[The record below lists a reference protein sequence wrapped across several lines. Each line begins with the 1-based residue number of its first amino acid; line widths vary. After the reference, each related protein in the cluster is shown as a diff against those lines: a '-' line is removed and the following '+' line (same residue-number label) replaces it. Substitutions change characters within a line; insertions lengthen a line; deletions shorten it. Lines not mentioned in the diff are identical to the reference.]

1 MLRPTRQPFRPQAN
15 LGVPRGSPYD
25 GALST
30 VRTLWCVSSTL
41 PLHLLQCRLTVEG
54 LPASRSGL
62 WRLCARL
69 HARGRVRSHARRAQ
83 GGGRR
88 RQAVGGTAATRGA
101 HCCGHD
107 CAHKDQGWRHGAV
120 FGNSHCGS
128 VTFAWPGLLLLAEA
142 CCQETSLHSVFGL
155 LYIQHSGGKQ
165 RRRYTVIL
173 VCDFVISSSVVLR
186 GVITSRRWPE
196 QPSTP

>member
-155 LYIQHSGGKQ
+155 LSAHSALRRQTTPVYI
-165 RRRYTVIL
+165 YTSLRFCHLVI
-173 VCDFVISSSVVLR
+173 VVLR